1 MALNFRKL
9 HPLYGVEVVGVDVAK
24 PVGDTIFAEIR
35 AALDEHSLLLFRGL
49 DMTDE
54 RQIAFSERFGPLLRA
69 TSNNPGG
76 GTPFSR
82 QSNLDIKSG
91 AFIPAGDK
99 RMRYQKANEQ
109 FHSDGSY
116 RVVPALC

>member
-54 RQIAFSERFGPLLRA
+54 RQIAFSERFGQQSRRRHAFLPAIESRHQLRRIHPGRRQAYALSEGERAVPL
-69 TSNNPGG
+69 
-76 GTPFSR
+76 
-82 QSNLDIKSG
+82 
-91 AFIPAGDK
+91 
-99 RMRYQKANEQ
+99 
-109 FHSDGSY
+109 
-116 RVVPALC
+116 